1 LTTSGLLCWIDFDSW
16 TSGRRRSAVAREH
29 HFEAHLVWS
38 GAAQGPTSSY
48 EAYSRAF
55 RAQVQGKPPI
65 EGSADP
71 AFRGDAS
78 RYNPE
83 DLLVVSL
90 SACHMLSYLHL
101 CASAGIEVVAYEDR
115 ATGTMAIKDRKMR
128 FVDVLLAP
136 KVTIAKG
143 DRDKAAA
150 LHEQAHEACFIAS
163 SVNFPVRHE
172 AVIEHQA

>member
-1 LTTSGLLCWIDFDSW
+1 
-16 TSGRRRSAVAREH
+16 VAREH
-29 HFEAHLVWS
+29 HFAASVVWT
-38 GAAQGPTSSY
+38 GAAQGPTSGH

-55 RAQVQGKPPI
+55 RAEVEGKPAI

-90 SACHMLSYLHL
+90 SACHMLSYLYL
-101 CASAGIEVVAYEDR
+101 CAGAGIEVVAYEDR
-115 ATGTMAIKDRKMR
+115 ASGTMAIKDRKMR
-128 FVDVLLAP
+128 FVDVVLAP
-136 KVTIAKG
+136 RVTIAKG
-143 DRDKAAA
+143 GDQAKAIA

-172 AVIEHQA
+172 AVVEQRG

>member
-1 LTTSGLLCWIDFDSW
+1 M
-16 TSGRRRSAVAREH
+16 AREH
-29 HFEAHLVWS
+29 HFAANLVWT
-38 GAAQGPTSSY
+38 GAAQGSTSSY

-55 RAQVQGKPPI
+55 RAEVEGKPPI
-65 EGSADP
+65 EGSSDT

-101 CASAGIEVVAYEDR
+101 CASAGVEVVAYEDR
-115 ATGTMAIKDRKMR
+115 ATGTMAFKDRKMR

-136 KVTIAKG
+136 RVTIAKG
-143 DRDKAAA
+143 DDREKAAA

-172 AVIEHQA
+172 PVVEHQG

>member
-1 LTTSGLLCWIDFDSW
+1 M
-16 TSGRRRSAVAREH
+16 AREH
-29 HFEAHLVWS
+29 HFTAHLVWT

-48 EAYSRAF
+48 EAYSRAY
-55 RAQVQGKPPI
+55 RAAVEGKPPI
-65 EGSADP
+65 EGSSDP
-71 AFRGDAS
+71 AFRGDPS

-115 ATGTMAIKDRKMR
+115 PTGTMAIKDRKMR

-143 DRDKAAA
+143 DEEKAMV
-150 LHEQAHEACFIAS
+150 LHQQAHEACFIAS

-172 AVIEHQA
+172 AVVAHRG

>member
-1 LTTSGLLCWIDFDSW
+1 M
-16 TSGRRRSAVAREH
+16 AREH
-29 HFEAHLVWS
+29 HYAARLVWS

-48 EAYSRAF
+48 EAYARAF
-55 RAQVQGKPPI
+55 RAEVEGKPAI

-71 AFRGDAS
+71 NFRGDPS
-78 RYNPE
+78 RHNPE

-90 SACHMLSYLHL
+90 AACHMLSYLHL

-143 DRDKAAA
+143 DRDKALA

-163 SVNFPVRHE
+163 SVNFPVRHD
-172 AVIEHQA
+172 AVIEQRG

>member
-1 LTTSGLLCWIDFDSW
+1 M
-16 TSGRRRSAVAREH
+16 AREH
-29 HFEAHLVWS
+29 HYAARLVWT

-55 RAQVQGKPPI
+55 SVQVEGKPPL

-71 AFRGDAS
+71 TYRGDPS

-83 DLLVVSL
+83 DLLVVAL

-128 FVDVLLAP
+128 FTDVLLAP
-136 KVTIAKG
+136 RVTIAKG
-143 DRDKAAA
+143 DREKAIA
-150 LHEQAHEACFIAS
+150 LHEEAHAACFIAS

-172 AVIEHQA
+172 PVVERQA

>member
-1 LTTSGLLCWIDFDSW
+1 M
-16 TSGRRRSAVAREH
+16 AREH
-29 HFEAHLVWS
+29 QYAARLVWS
-38 GAAQGPTSSY
+38 GAGQGPTSSY

-55 RAQVQGKPPI
+55 RAEVEGKPAI

-71 AFRGDAS
+71 TFRGDPS
-78 RYNPE
+78 RHNPE
-83 DLLVVSL
+83 DLLLVSL
-90 SACHMLSYLHL
+90 AACHMLSYLHL

-136 KVTIAKG
+136 RVTIAKG
-143 DRDKAAA
+143 DREKAIA

-172 AVIEHQA
+172 AVVEHQS

>member
-1 LTTSGLLCWIDFDSW
+1 M
-16 TSGRRRSAVAREH
+16 AREH
-29 HFEAHLVWS
+29 HFAAHLVWT

-48 EAYSRAF
+48 EAYSRAY
-55 RAQVQGKPPI
+55 RAAVEGKPPI

-71 AFRGDAS
+71 TFRGDPS
-78 RYNPE
+78 RDNPE

-115 ATGTMAIKDRKMR
+115 PTGTMAIKDRKMR

-143 DRDKAAA
+143 DKEKAMA

-172 AVIEHQA
+172 AVVAHRG

>member
-1 LTTSGLLCWIDFDSW
+1 MAS
-16 TSGRRRSAVAREH
+16 EH
-29 HFEAHLVWS
+29 HFAAHLVWTGS
-38 GAAQGPTSSY
+38 AKGPTSSY
-48 EAYSRAF
+48 EAYSRDY
-55 RAQVQGKPPI
+55 RAEVEGKPPL

-71 AFRGDAS
+71 TFRGDAS

-83 DLLVVSL
+83 DLLVLSL

-115 ATGTMAIKDRKMR
+115 ASGTMAIKDRKMR
-128 FVDVLLAP
+128 FVDVLLEP

-143 DRDKAAA
+143 DREKALT
-150 LHEQAHEACFIAS
+150 LHEDAQSACFIAN

-172 AVIEHQA
+172 PVIEQRS

>member
-1 LTTSGLLCWIDFDSW
+1 
-16 TSGRRRSAVAREH
+16 VAREH
-29 HFEAHLVWS
+29 HFAASVVWT
-38 GAAQGPTSSY
+38 GAAQGPTSNN

-55 RAQVQGKPPI
+55 RAEVEGKPPI

-71 AFRGDAS
+71 AFRGDPS

-90 SACHMLSYLHL
+90 SACHMLSYLYL

-115 ATGTMAIKDRKMR
+115 ATGTMALKDRKMR

-136 KVTIAKG
+136 RVTIASG
-143 DRDKAAA
+143 DREKALA

-172 AVIEHQA
+172 AEVEHRR